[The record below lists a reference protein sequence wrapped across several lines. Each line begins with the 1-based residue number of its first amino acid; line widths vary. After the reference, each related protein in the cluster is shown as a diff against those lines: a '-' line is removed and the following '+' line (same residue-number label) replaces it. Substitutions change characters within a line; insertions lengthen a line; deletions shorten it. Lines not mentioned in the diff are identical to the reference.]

1 MPTPAR
7 ARWVVLGASGQIGHF
22 LIGRLRD
29 AGEPALALSRR
40 APERGVQ
47 QGSIRWLRGDLDSEM
62 PALAC
67 ERLVS
72 AGPLDACARWLAGP
86 SALGSCRALVAFS
99 STSLESKAESTD
111 TAERALAARLG
122 RAEAQLSDACAR
134 RGIALLLRRPT
145 LIYGCGL
152 DRNLTRLAQAARRLG
167 VLLLPRSSGGLR
179 QPVHAD
185 DLAAL
190 ALSAEPVPGVRSFVL
205 AGGETLAFR
214 DMAAR
219 VLACLDGRPR
229 LVTLPDVV
237 FGALNGALRVLRPHS
252 ALAPAQVRRLAQDL
266 VFDDTPA
273 RRTLGWRPRGFLPQS
288 GMFVPPARV
297 GP

>member
-1 MPTPAR
+1 MPVPAR
-7 ARWVVLGASGQIGHF
+7 ARWAVLGASGQIGHF

-40 APERGVQ
+40 APEHGLQRDT
-47 QGSIRWLRGDLDSEM
+47 IHWLRGDLDSAM

-86 SALGSCRALVAFS
+86 SAPESCRALVAFS

-111 TAERALAARLG
+111 SAERALAARLG
-122 RAEAQLSDACAR
+122 RAEAELSDACAR
-134 RGIALLLRRPT
+134 RGIALLLLRPT

-167 VLLLPRSSGGLR
+167 VLPLPRSSGGLR

-190 ALSAEPVPGVRSFVL
+190 ALSAEPVPGVRSFAL

-219 VLACLDGRPR
+219 VLACLDERPR
-229 LVTLPDVV
+229 LVMLPDVV
-237 FGALNGALRVLRPHS
+237 FGALNGALRVLRPHA
-252 ALAPAQVRRLAQDL
+252 ALAPTQVRRLAEDL

-288 GMFVPPARV
+288 GMFVPPARG